1 MHIEVCLAC
10 LSGTQIVHTQG
21 VKINNIL
28 FKHLLGPLNMQVL
41 VKALCVCVFLVSPK
55 QDLGKSMAF
64 QNGLKPLLQ
73 RAIESIGVILELS
86 TAFKTMQNNSIFD
99 EILAMSKKVTSAATI
114 GTLRLIDNQHFFWEE
129 GDMSKMLESQISLP
143 SYLALLSPIV
153 VL

>member
-1 MHIEVCLAC
+1 MGSRWL
-10 LSGTQIVHTQG
+10 HTWG
-21 VKINNIL
+21 GD
-28 FKHLLGPLNMQVL
+28 FLGRAAQLEGFHGSITPDTPL
-41 VKALCVCVFLVSPK
+41 
-55 QDLGKSMAF
+55 
-64 QNGLKPLLQ
+64 
-73 RAIESIGVILELS
+73 RVI
-86 TAFKTMQNNSIFD
+86 FSIFD

>member
-1 MHIEVCLAC
+1 
-10 LSGTQIVHTQG
+10 
-21 VKINNIL
+21 
-28 FKHLLGPLNMQVL
+28 
-41 VKALCVCVFLVSPK
+41 
-55 QDLGKSMAF
+55 MAF

-86 TAFKTMQNNSIFD
+86 TAFKKMQNNSIFD

-114 GTLRLIDNQHFFWEE
+114 GTLRLMDNQHFFWEE
-129 GDMSKMLESQISLP
+129 GNMSKMLESQISLP